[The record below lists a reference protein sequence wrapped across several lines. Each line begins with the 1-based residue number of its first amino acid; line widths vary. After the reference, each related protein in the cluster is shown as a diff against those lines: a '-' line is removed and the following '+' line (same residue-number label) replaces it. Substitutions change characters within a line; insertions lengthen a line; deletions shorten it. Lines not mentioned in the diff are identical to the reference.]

1 MSHNNLRYM
10 FSARFDAEY
19 LKELYDNDMDTI
31 MEMFGTSIEAIRAE
45 MASSNI
51 HYQHGDIESLRRVF
65 HKMKPVFGYVGLN
78 SLQEYVHD
86 FENKCSMAPRGE
98 MISRDYELLVS
109 MVSDAVALLEQ
120 ELKRMKTFTN
130 LKVS

>member
-1 MSHNNLRYM
+1 
-10 FSARFDAEY
+10 
-19 LKELYDNDMDTI
+19 MDTI

-45 MASSNI
+45 MARSNS
-51 HYQHGDIESLRRVF
+51 HHQHGDIESLRRVF

-86 FENKCSMAPRGE
+86 FENKCSMAPRVE

>member
-1 MSHNNLRYM
+1 M

-45 MASSNI
+45 MARSNS
-51 HYQHGDIESLRRVF
+51 HHQHGDIESLRRVF

-86 FENKCSMAPRGE
+86 FENKCSMAPRVE